1 MATFYEK
8 CRPIVAWA
16 PCSRRDM
23 VKLVNSVSRSFSR
36 GVFVFVCFLEFLEL
50 WGTLIKEELLFIYI
64 INYKQSDIAFA
75 SSPCN
80 FRQEVGNFF
89 FTVRRCS
96 YLFVYYCGCYLKT
109 TCEKRERRYRNKNLK
124 CGAIP
129 LVTFLFSLFP
139 EHIIR
144 KTQKKN
150 CFFFLLIEF
159 LQEFSK
165 PTTFQ
170 LQNT

>member
-36 GVFVFVCFLEFLEL
+36 GVFVFVFVFFLGVFGIVGYVDKQRTSFL
-50 WGTLIKEELLFIYI
+50 YI
-64 INYKQSDIAFA
+64 IDNKQSDIAFA

-144 KTQKKN
+144 KTHKKKL
-150 CFFFLLIEF
+150 FFFSFNRI
-159 LQEFSK
+159 
-165 PTTFQ
+165 PPGV
-170 LQNT
+170 